1 MYTKNVHMRFTYNSE
16 NLKTIQMNNK
26 EGLVKM
32 ITVFRKTE
40 YYSDIQ
46 SHILKVNVENVS

>member
-1 MYTKNVHMRFTYNSE
+1 MD
-16 NLKTIQMNNK
+16 NK

-32 ITVFRKTE
+32 ITVFHKIE